1 MVGEEKSCVF
11 LVEGITICNAETL
24 KKLESTDFV
33 KIDEKL
39 TKINNTYNP
48 SQWKGGKN
56 ICQFGNFAV
65 TLAST

>member
-1 MVGEEKSCVF
+1 MCFPGR
-11 LVEGITICNAETL
+11 EGIAICNAKTL
-24 KKLESTDFV
+24 KKIGKHRSLGDTNFV